1 MGDIDNTRD
10 RLKLDELNKDTRKDL
25 FNKFV
30 DAGGEVV
37 SDKKRSAVVVSSSK
51 KNANTLVGG
60 NSKGSANYNSG
71 GKPSDSKGSSLGGS
85 SSAAAA
91 EKQKGNGFF
100 FGLKLWFDAVSAG
113 VITFMG
119 GNVNPKFLNFIDKNI
134 IAAFLE
140 MDTLIFNALNPTE
153 ASNIDAKAK
162 HQKIVSQFAK
172 DLEDLELLER
182 IKDQYNEKT
191 YKDFLRPYKEL
202 NTNVMA
208 ESYVKEIKAMFRPL
222 YVLHAYSSRIKVAG
236 EKAMLAYA
244 IVDNI
249 SKGIV
254 NSRISAFKR
263 AVDLV
268 YTKYYPKLFTLL
280 QYASKEKLE
289 TINDFNKYLNIT
301 DEDILG
307 YYTKLRKDKEKLQ
320 ETKIE
325 QAKENIGKKK
335 DTEEEKL
342 GKVESIGVKLINKC
356 VSYKK
361 SDNGIEYEA
370 DPFFFV
376 PTKDKIYRIK
386 VLIDF
391 LDREYSA
398 VFVSN
403 KVRYNLVYD
412 NQVRTDYKNDFNNIF
427 LSLSDTHS
435 RLNEYSELCSTIMKL
450 EADKTMRFEQRV
462 SMLSDKNGQRSY
474 LAKNLRNTFV
484 SIITPFKRKLD
495 KLLLDKE
502 ERERIIEN
510 PNDIL
515 TFSSEVGKGKKRI
528 QGYNVMKALTE
539 AYYFISGFNYLIT
552 QGELSGAGILIEGDD
567 DDEPMMT
574 DQITEA
580 SDTSVKES
588 SDNNADNTEEN
599 NAYTEST
606 DDSSESNENAE
617 NSDIEI
623 NSDGFNESTNDED
636 LFSDTSNEDDNTAD
650 VNSEEDKDS
659 SKLDK
664 EV

>member
-10 RLKLDELNKDTRKDL
+10 RLKLDELNKDARKDL

-37 SDKKRSAVVVSSSK
+37 SDKKRTSSVIVGSSSK

-60 NSKGSANYNSG
+60 NSKGAGNYNSG
-71 GKPSDSKGSSLGGS
+71 GKSSDSKGSGS
-85 SSAAAA
+85 SSSS

-153 ASNIDAKAK
+153 ASNIEAKAK
-162 HQKIVSQFAK
+162 HQKIISQFAK
-172 DLEDLELLER
+172 DLDDLELLER

-222 YVLHAYSSRIKVAG
+222 YVLHTYSSRIKVAG

-307 YYTKLRKDKEKLQ
+307 YYTKLRKDKEKIQ

-376 PTKDKIYRIK
+376 STKDKIYRIK

-435 RLNEYSELCSTIMKL
+435 RLNEYSELCNTIMKV

-552 QGELSGAGILIEGDD
+552 QGELSGAGILVEGDD
-567 DDEPMMT
+567 DDDAMMSET
-574 DQITEA
+574 A
-580 SDTSVKES
+580 DTNVNETS
-588 SDNNADNTEEN
+588 SNNTEEN
-599 NAYTEST
+599 NISDNTET
-606 DDSSESNENAE
+606 PDNQNSSEAEENEE
-617 NSDIEI
+617 NSSSSEIEI
-623 NSDGFNESTNDED
+623 NSDGFNESTKDED
-636 LFSDTSNEDDNTAD
+636 LFSAPSNNDNSVDTVNT
-650 VNSEEDKDS
+650 EEDN
-659 SKLDK
+659 KLDK